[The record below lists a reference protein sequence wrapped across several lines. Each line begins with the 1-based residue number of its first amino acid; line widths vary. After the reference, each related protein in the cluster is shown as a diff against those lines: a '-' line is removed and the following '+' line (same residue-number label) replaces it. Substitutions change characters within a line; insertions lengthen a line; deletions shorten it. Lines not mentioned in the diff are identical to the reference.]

1 MIGDVRAVRGGTGN
15 SHILIRGLSAT
26 HSLLT
31 SLHLHSNFIQKPPSC
46 ERPPMAQTFL
56 LQQTRPA
63 LVLVHIRH
71 NKAVFIASI
80 CGSVLYGKRRI
91 LIASCLYKQCVL
103 KNPSSFNSVLPS
115 RPPHHQTDGAADGV
129 GAWGAKV

>member
-26 HSLLT
+26 HSPLT
-31 SLHLHSNFIQKPPSC
+31 SLHLHSNFIQKPPFLRASPNGANLSPAANSSC
-46 ERPPMAQTFL
+46 AGT
-56 LQQTRPA
+56 
-63 LVLVHIRH
+63 LVHTRH

-80 CGSVLYGKRRI
+80 CGSVFYGKRQI

-103 KNPSSFNSVLPS
+103 KNPSSFNFVLPS
-115 RPPHHQTDGAADGV
+115 RPPHHQTDGAAE
-129 GAWGAKV
+129 GAMGRGR